1 MAFIESGWDSGP
13 TAAKGFP
20 KVSRYRQI
28 ADTLATIVGATYFDS
43 TIVALNATVGD
54 AIWIVG
60 SDGAKWQRI
69 SVVTSDTDITIA
81 NVSA

>member
-20 KVSRYRQI
+20 KISRYRQV
-28 ADTLATIVGATYFDS
+28 ADDLATIGGATYFDD

-54 AIWIVG
+54 AIWIVA
-60 SDGAKWQRI
+60 SDGARWLRV
-69 SVVTSDTDITIA
+69 SVVTDNTDITTA
-81 NVSA
+81 VVS